1 MIGFQYTI
9 PAVQIKYNG
18 VTYRS
23 VLEAT
28 WAAFFDAVGWKY
40 DYEPKRYGDWLV
52 DFVIHGHKDIPVE
65 VKPVTVLPGEVA
77 EKIDECV
84 PAIPPG
90 DPASLLD
97 KTELIQSED
106 EDQEVLI
113 LGESPIFDA
122 GYLGWIREGG
132 WWDKAAFGFWLDG
145 KGMLGFCHNLQ
156 NYYDRISGG
165 YDGGCH
171 GNHPAVEHVN
181 DYVRRM
187 WRLAENRISEVRKN
201 EEKDR
206 ALLPKI
212 CENCFAFCFA
222 FSSNEFNPEIWKS
235 LGQCRFN
242 PPIVSGKEM
251 RAWPIVKA
259 DDWCCCFKVR
269 K

>member
-9 PAVQIKYNG
+9 PAVSIKYNG

-28 WAAFFDAVGWKY
+28 WAAFFDVVGWKY

-65 VKPVTVLPGEVA
+65 VKPVTVFPVEVSD
-77 EKIDECV
+77 KIDECV

-132 WWDKAAFGFWLDG
+132 WWDKAAFGFWSAG
-145 KGMLGFCHNLQ
+145 SGTLGFCHDMQ
-156 NYYDRISGG
+156 SFGDRISGG

-171 GNHPAVEHVN
+171 GNYPTVERVN
-181 DYVRRM
+181 NYVRRM
-187 WRLAENRISEVRKN
+187 WRLAEDRISEVRKN
-201 EEKDR
+201 EEKAK

-212 CENCFAFCFA
+212 CENCFAFYFA

-251 RAWPIVKA
+251 KVWPIVKA